1 MRYKYRAKDRG
12 GNWCYGSLIMYDDTA
27 EIVGFDV
34 YNECNDAWQKRD
46 IEDVGTIGQYIGKK
60 DANGVEIYEGDI
72 IELFGNKAYH
82 YIVEYSTFHCAYFGK
97 CIETDYNGLADINN
111 QPIEV
116 VGNIYDNK
124 DLIIKYKHEHN
135 KSKL

>member
-1 MRYKYRAKDRG
+1 MRYKFRAKDRFD
-12 GNWCYGSLIMYDDTA
+12 NWCYGNLVQYDYASYIEGMD
-27 EIVGFDV
+27 IYQCGDDSWKCR
-34 YNECNDAWQKRD
+34 N
-46 IEDVGTIGQYIGKK
+46 IEDVCTIGQYIGKK
-60 DANGVEIYEGDI
+60 DKNGIEIYEGDI

-97 CIETDYNGLADINN
+97 CIETDYKGLADINN